1 VLKRLRKTRNPAD
14 LLAVLRSEQK
24 QFERAYMTAPA
35 AARASVAC
43 RAGCDACCHVPVGV
57 QAHEVLI
64 VAEHI
69 QKTFSPEELEGVI
82 ARTVAHR
89 AAFAGKTNR
98 AQAAL
103 KSPCVLL
110 RAGNCT
116 VYEARPEACRSHHSH
131 NAAACGQNLDFSRE
145 EIDVYVPGVRGRM
158 FAVMLGIDQAVAEAG
173 YDGQAY
179 DFGSALASAAIQNEL
194 SSWAVLAL
202 IQLHAFCS
210 APTWSI
216 ASTIVFAR
224 LADGKKEFGPIRAMA
239 TLGWMA
245 GCLAVSAVGADDST
259 LAGYGGALIWLV
271 VSGITFWLPA
281 LAAPKS
287 VANLTWSQRMGYDAL
302 SLLKNR
308 DHRVVFLTVALFTIP
323 VAAFYPYSPLNL
335 RELGFSHTVAWMS
348 LGQVTEVIAML
359 ALGALMLRF
368 RLKWII
374 VGGLALGVVRFG
386 LAATDSPWGIL
397 AAIVLHGAS
406 FTLVSITAQIYID
419 ERVDPAW
426 RARAQALMSLLNGGI
441 GNMIGYLGSGAWF
454 VACSAGGT
462 MRWPM
467 FWSGL
472 SATMAAVL
480 IFFLLMYR
488 GRGARDG
495 KVV

>member
-1 VLKRLRKTRNPAD
+1 MCALPVLTTIRRTEYAELIGLFFLIGAALGMWFVPLSTVLERHGFAHIRPYAFAVSGVAAFVSPLLFGAVAD
-14 LLAVLRSEQK
+14 RHASPVKVLRWL
-24 QFERAYMTAPA
+24 ALATA
-35 AARASVAC
+35 
-43 RAGCDACCHVPVGV
+43 
-57 QAHEVLI
+57 
-64 VAEHI
+64 
-69 QKTFSPEELEGVI
+69 
-82 ARTVAHR
+82 
-89 AAFAGKTNR
+89 
-98 AQAAL
+98 
-103 KSPCVLL
+103 
-110 RAGNCT
+110 
-116 VYEARPEACRSHHSH
+116 
-131 NAAACGQNLDFSRE
+131 
-145 EIDVYVPGVRGRM
+145 
-158 FAVMLGIDQAVAEAG
+158 
-173 YDGQAY
+173 
-179 DFGSALASAAIQNEL
+179 GSMALASAAIQNEL

-287 VANLTWSQRMGYDAL
+287 VANLRWSQRMGYDAL

-454 VACSAGGT
+454 VACSAGGAT
-462 MRWPM
+462 RWPI

-488 GRGARDG
+488 GRGARDS

>member
-1 VLKRLRKTRNPAD
+1 
-14 LLAVLRSEQK
+14 
-24 QFERAYMTAPA
+24 
-35 AARASVAC
+35 
-43 RAGCDACCHVPVGV
+43 
-57 QAHEVLI
+57 
-64 VAEHI
+64 
-69 QKTFSPEELEGVI
+69 
-82 ARTVAHR
+82 
-89 AAFAGKTNR
+89 
-98 AQAAL
+98 
-103 KSPCVLL
+103 
-110 RAGNCT
+110 
-116 VYEARPEACRSHHSH
+116 
-131 NAAACGQNLDFSRE
+131 
-145 EIDVYVPGVRGRM
+145 
-158 FAVMLGIDQAVAEAG
+158 
-173 YDGQAY
+173 
-179 DFGSALASAAIQNEL
+179 
-194 SSWAVLAL
+194 
-202 IQLHAFCS
+202 
-210 APTWSI
+210 
-216 ASTIVFAR
+216 
-224 LADGKKEFGPIRAMA
+224 
-239 TLGWMA
+239 
-245 GCLAVSAVGADDST
+245 
-259 LAGYGGALIWLV
+259 
-271 VSGITFWLPA
+271 
-281 LAAPKS
+281 
-287 VANLTWSQRMGYDAL
+287 
-302 SLLKNR
+302 
-308 DHRVVFLTVALFTIP
+308 VALFTIP

-374 VGGLALGVVRFG
+374 VGGLALGVLRFG

-462 MRWPM
+462 TRWPM

-488 GRGARDG
+488 GRGARDS